1 MSLNHIY
8 VERKYIEIF
17 GLKGGSG
24 KSFVTYFLSKEL
36 SRYKKV
42 LIVDRGYSPTIS
54 KLYGIENNLTS
65 YLLGKSDKPFTKSD
79 GNITVLNVS
88 CNDEF
93 NKLENKKV
101 VKAYSTVVENDSY
114 DFIIVDNP
122 NFKDFCYDKH
132 REVWNTFLDEDITK
146 AIAVTSPPLF
156 VIKATK
162 DSLKNAMKMF
172 NMRFIA
178 IVINKD
184 TPEPISSEGL
194 EDIAP
199 VYRVPFNKEFMF
211 SSWKIIQTPNEIVK
225 LAKHVIENS

>member
-1 MSLNHIY
+1 M
-8 VERKYIEIF
+8 ERKYIEIF

-24 KSFVTYFLSKEL
+24 KSFVTYFLSREL
-36 SRYKKV
+36 SRYKKI
-42 LIVDRGYSPTIS
+42 LIVDRGYSPTIA
-54 KLYGIENNLTS
+54 KLYGIDNNLTS

-79 GNITVLNVS
+79 GNITILNVS

-101 VKAYSTVVENDSY
+101 VEAYSNVIKNDGY
-114 DFIIVDNP
+114 DIVLVDNP
-122 NFKDFCYDKH
+122 NFKDYCYDKH
-132 REVWNTFLDEDITK
+132 REVWKTFVDEDTIK

-162 DSLKNAMKMF
+162 DALKNAMKLF
-172 NMRFIA
+172 SMRFIA

-184 TPEPISSEGL
+184 TPQPIASEGL

-199 VYRVPFNKEFMF
+199 VFRVSFNKEFMF
-211 SSWKIIQTPNEIVK
+211 SSWKILQTPNEIVK
-225 LAKHVIENS
+225 LAKFVIENN